1 MVDEGSSWNDLS
13 LKVHKRRKSVQQLMR
28 NNLSI
33 SELSAHQAVSEM
45 TIRRDLAWLGESQ
58 LSFTKNLKPS
68 QRIAETL
75 ALLKEIEE
83 QSMVFCELAK
93 NRVMIVDD
101 LDGDGRLIKVRKVV
115 PDGNAASKH
124 LQDAMKARLSADG
137 YIMKMGLL
145 DERLDDPEVPDISKM
160 GTVELNEYIEMAS
173 EKVSRLR
180 ADIERINQPSRIK
193 ELPKGWEKSLIGEKS
208 S

>member
-13 LKVHKRRKSVQQLMR
+13 LKVHKRRKSIQQLMR

-33 SELSAHQAVSEM
+33 SELSALQDVSEM

-93 NRVMIVDD
+93 NREMIVDD

-115 PDGNAASKH
+115 PDGHAASKH

-145 DERLDDPEVPDISKM
+145 DERLHDPGVPDISKM
-160 GTVELNEYIEMAS
+160 STVELNECIEMAS

>member
-13 LKVHKRRKSVQQLMR
+13 LKVHKRRKSIQQLVR

-33 SELSAHQAVSEM
+33 SELSALQGVSEM
-45 TIRRDLAWLGESQ
+45 TIRRDLAWLEESQ

-75 ALLKEIEE
+75 SLLKEVEE
-83 QSMVFCELAK
+83 QSMVLCEIAK
-93 NRVMIVDD
+93 NREMIVDD
-101 LDGDGRLIKVRKVV
+101 LDRDGQLIKVKKVV
-115 PDGNAASKH
+115 PDGQAASRH

-145 DERLDDPEVPDISKM
+145 DEVTIDPGVPDISKM
-160 GTVELNEYIEMAS
+160 GTIELREYIKVAS
-173 EKVSRLR
+173 ERVISLR
-180 ADIERINQPSRIK
+180 ADIDRINRPSQFK
-193 ELPKGWEKSLIGEKS
+193 ELSAGWEKSLIGEKS